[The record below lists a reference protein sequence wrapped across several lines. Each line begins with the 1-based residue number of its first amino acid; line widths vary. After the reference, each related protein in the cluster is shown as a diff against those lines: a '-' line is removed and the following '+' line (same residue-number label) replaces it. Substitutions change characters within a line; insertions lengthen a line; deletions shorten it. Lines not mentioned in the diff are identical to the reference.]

1 MTTAKLIKGK
11 IVFYALFT
19 SFIDGWLGTCQVVS
33 VPLKAGTHHS
43 SETWKPPIFLGDFFE
58 ILTPFHS
65 KTGISGIEMTP
76 ICGKTRGFQ
85 TKKTH
90 FHRKTKGIKVLIDPF
105 CENRRYCLKSD
116 SIMWNHGDLW
126 VKHPFFGFHM
136 SVKTCEMLEKKHP
149 FLWNW
154 ERWYVPNLSNYDTTG
169 VACAICLTG
178 ANLVINR
185 DARWQGPSV
194 WHLRFP
200 KSPVPLPLPFL
211 LLRASL

>member
-43 SETWKPPIFLGDFFE
+43 SETWKPPLFLGDFFE
-58 ILTPFHS
+58 ILTHFHS
-65 KTGISGIEMTP
+65 KTGISGIEITP

-85 TKKTH
+85 TKKTP

-116 SIMWNHGDLW
+116 SIMWNHGDFW
-126 VKHPFFGFHM
+126 VKHPLFGVSH
-136 SVKTCEMLEKKHP
+136 VRKD
-149 FLWNW
+149 LWNAW
-154 ERWYVPNLSNYDTTG
+154 KKTPFPVK
-169 VACAICLTG
+169 
-178 ANLVINR
+178 
-185 DARWQGPSV
+185 
-194 WHLRFP
+194 LRTMIRTQ
-200 KSPVPLPLPFL
+200 PV
-211 LLRASL
+211 